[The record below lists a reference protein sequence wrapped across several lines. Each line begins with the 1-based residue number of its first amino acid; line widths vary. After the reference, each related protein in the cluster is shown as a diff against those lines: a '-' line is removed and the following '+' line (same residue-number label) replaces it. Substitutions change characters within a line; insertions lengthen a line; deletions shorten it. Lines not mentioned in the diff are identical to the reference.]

1 MKDELWTLFC
11 DTGDAMGYL
20 LYKAAGS
27 DNNTEKS
34 AAKEEAASV

>member
-20 LYKAAGS
+20 LYKAAGTGE
-27 DNNTEKS
+27 NAEKP
-34 AAKEEAASV
+34 ATKEEAASV